1 MKWIVVAIVAV
12 IVPYTYLTLHYRK
25 PGKAFQPYTDLKD
38 RANTKRLV
46 SSGFQRIALVAQRPS
61 DPVRSVLNAPITVSG
76 GGLPEALR
84 ASLIDSPQLPAEIL
98 NVSAVANLSADDPYR
113 VQFSCSLL
121 DNRQQ
126 LAGAALYLRHE
137 EIYLV
142 PTFERL
148 TGDLLART
156 KENVVLLTIPAGTLK
171 AGRYRAAVI
180 GERTSRSWT
189 VQVH

>member
-1 MKWIVVAIVAV
+1 MKWIVVAIIAV

-25 PGKAFQPYTDLKD
+25 PGKAFQPYVDLKE

-61 DPVRSVLNAPITVSG
+61 DPARSVLNAPIAASA

-84 ASLIDSPQLPAEIL
+84 TSLIDPPQLPAEIL
-98 NVSAVANLSADDPYR
+98 SVSAAPNATAGDPYS
-113 VQFSCSLL
+113 VQFSCSLP

-126 LAGAALYLRHE
+126 LAGASLYVRHE
-137 EIYLV
+137 EIFLV

-148 TGDLLART
+148 TGDLIART
-156 KENVVLLTIPAGTLK
+156 KENVILLTVPAGALK
-171 AGRYRAAVI
+171 AGSYRASVL
-180 GERTSRSWT
+180 GERTSRTWT
-189 VQVH
+189 LQVH